1 MIDGIPLSRPSRR
14 WQAAH
19 VAASSAPRSLSAS
32 ALRFAANIAKL
43 AAIESAM
50 IWRILDAL
58 SSRKHLAVTRPASR
72 RQRAWRMSIAA
83 PSSTDHEVVCQR
95 INAAA
100 VLFPNKLEPTALCRA
115 QVELNI
121 GVGRHGL
128 VQIDAEHAG
137 VVVTTNKLVDDL
149 ARDHVALVITTQ
161 PGLHRMA
168 DQGFDLKY
176 FALFCSA
183 WHLHAWCRRE
193 HSRLPPGCQV
203 QPLVATSTQVLVIR
217 SAPSFI
223 SATARTYCGSARRIR
238 VDTRGSLRRG
248 TKWKV
253 ATSMSGFRGA
263 STRAYLT

>member
-1 MIDGIPLSRPSRR
+1 MP
-14 WQAAH
+14 
-19 VAASSAPRSLSAS
+19 
-32 ALRFAANIAKL
+32 F
-43 AAIESAM
+43 
-50 IWRILDAL
+50 
-58 SSRKHLAVTRPASR
+58 
-72 RQRAWRMSIAA
+72 AA

-100 VLFPNKLEPTALCRA
+100 AFFPVELEPTALCRA

-121 GVGRHGL
+121 GVGRNGL
-128 VQIDAEHAG
+128 VQIDAEHDD
-137 VVVTTNKLVDDL
+137 VVVTADKLVDDL

-161 PGLHRMA
+161 PRFHLMA
-168 DQGFDLKY
+168 DQGFDLKD
-176 FALFCSA
+176 FALCRSV
-183 WHLHAWCRRE
+183 WHLHAWYRGE
-193 HSRLPPGCQV
+193 HFCLPPRCQA

-238 VDTRGSLRRG
+238 VDTRGSLRGG